1 MLIRD
6 IEDIKYDG
14 YTLRK
19 AQKPIREKLE
29 AQTKDYKRVKDE
41 LYDLKQTYAM
51 AQYNINRLTAE
62 LAASNARFKDAEFN
76 FKKFDV
82 PSEKIEVMIEN
93 HLQYKDQSTEGL
105 DIIELNH
112 LLTIIILHP

>member
-1 MLIRD
+1 MIELQHAFMVSASTEEEKVSDVSCSPACSAKHKHDREQIDLLIRD

-62 LAASNARFKDAEFN
+62 LAASNAR
-76 FKKFDV
+76 
-82 PSEKIEVMIEN
+82 
-93 HLQYKDQSTEGL
+93 GC
-105 DIIELNH
+105 
-112 LLTIIILHP
+112 